1 MRLIDADQIP
11 FLSIP
16 VAPVMATDTDVVF
29 RTGTFKEY
37 VDRVPTVDI
46 ETGIQWH
53 PLRTHK
59 DRPKD
64 TGTYLATAL
73 NDKGNT
79 VIAIVIYHEQIERF
93 TMPGDIKEIIAWAEM
108 PKPYV
113 DGGDEDETD

>member
-1 MRLIDADQIP
+1 MKMRLIDADKIP

-16 VAPVMATDTDVVF
+16 VAPVTSLDTDVVF
-29 RTGTFKEY
+29 RVGAFKED
-37 VDRVPTVDI
+37 VDQVPTVDI
-46 ETGIQWH
+46 DTGMQWH

-59 DRPKD
+59 DRPKG

-108 PKPYV
+108 PMPYV
-113 DGGDEDETD
+113 DGDEND